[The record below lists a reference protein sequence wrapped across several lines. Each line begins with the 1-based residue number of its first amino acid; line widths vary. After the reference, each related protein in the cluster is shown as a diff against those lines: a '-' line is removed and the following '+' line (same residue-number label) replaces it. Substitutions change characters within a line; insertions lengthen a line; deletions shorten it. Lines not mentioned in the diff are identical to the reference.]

1 VAHAVDPQTGADMG
15 KLQLHN
21 AAAITMFVI
30 RNGMTGSEPFG
41 DRVDTGPQFANR
53 LAAAG

>member
-1 VAHAVDPQTGADMG
+1 MG

-21 AAAITMFVI
+21 AAAITMFAI